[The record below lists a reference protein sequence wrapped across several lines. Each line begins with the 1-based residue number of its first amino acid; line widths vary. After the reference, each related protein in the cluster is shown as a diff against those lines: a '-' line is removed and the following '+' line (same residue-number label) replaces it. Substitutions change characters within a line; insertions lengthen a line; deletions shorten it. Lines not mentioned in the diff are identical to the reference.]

1 MEISQF
7 TDYSLRVLLYISAR
21 DDGLTSVKDVADAF
35 DISRN
40 HLVKVVHNLSKLG
53 YLKTFRGRQGGIAL
67 AKSAEDVG
75 IGELVRTTE
84 NLALVECFPQGRGK
98 CCIAGVCE
106 LQLVF
111 GKALQAFLAELDKV
125 SLADLMNGKH
135 LMLRRLGISKT
146 S

>member
-53 YLKTFRGRQGGIAL
+53 YLKTFRGRHGGIAL

>member
-53 YLKTFRGRQGGIAL
+53 YLKTFRGRHGGIAL
-67 AKSAEDVG
+67 AKPAEDVG